1 MADKDALQK
10 LVDYENKQ
18 LEPFRKA
25 MALSKQRLDAYKTV
39 GNREH
44 VMDELMSETKIASL
58 ALIVACRDDTP
69 YQMGMKMMDE
79 VVTTLRAAHD
89 YKAEVDRL
97 KAVGDRISSTNLSLR
112 LALQATEATVDAE
125 VERLKKEVEHWVN
138 KEGAAS
144 NAVVQLNADLLS
156 LQQENERLNAELD
169 RQVKAANN
177 MLSQFLEQRSII
189 QELKE
194 ELANHTRPATDWRS
208 E

>member
-1 MADKDALQK
+1 
-10 LVDYENKQ
+10 
-18 LEPFRKA
+18 
-25 MALSKQRLDAYKTV
+25 
-39 GNREH
+39 
-44 VMDELMSETKIASL
+44 
-58 ALIVACRDDTP
+58 
-69 YQMGMKMMDE
+69 
-79 VVTTLRAAHD
+79 
-89 YKAEVDRL
+89 
-97 KAVGDRISSTNLSLR
+97 
-112 LALQATEATVDAE
+112 
-125 VERLKKEVEHWVN
+125 VN

>member
-97 KAVGDRISSTNLSLR
+97 KAVGDRSNGRRGSREAKERSR
-112 LALQATEATVDAE
+112 AL
-125 VERLKKEVEHWVN
+125 
-138 KEGAAS
+138 G
-144 NAVVQLNADLLS
+144 
-156 LQQENERLNAELD
+156 
-169 RQVKAANN
+169 
-177 MLSQFLEQRSII
+177 EQRRRG
-189 QELKE
+189 K
-194 ELANHTRPATDWRS
+194 
-208 E
+208 